1 MGGCVRATFC
11 RHYFDMLPSIQ
22 RVMTNLNYYHSG
34 LFDRCCLKPVE
45 AGYFDRLAGPLV
57 QMDRNDYIEM
67 MIPSCSAH
75 FLEHRTDCSI
85 VVMRMT
91 SWSAR

>member
-1 MGGCVRATFC
+1 
-11 RHYFDMLPSIQ
+11 MLPSIQ

-57 QMDRNDYIEM
+57 QMDRNDFDYIEM
-67 MIPSCSAH
+67 MIPIPSCSAH
-75 FLEHRTDCSI
+75 FLEHRTDYSI
-85 VVMRMT
+85 MVMRMT